1 MGGVA
6 FAASPVLFYRVCPAE
21 VLRFTENSTVV
32 FVNNE
37 KAAAFAEFQVGYAI
51 KNFKL
56 TRGGLSGPG

>member
-37 KAAAFAEFQVGYAI
+37 KAAAFAEF
-51 KNFKL
+51 
-56 TRGGLSGPG
+56 

>member
-32 FVNNE
+32 FVNDE
-37 KAAAFAEFQVGYAI
+37 KAADSARKSLQENGI
-51 KNFKL
+51 EI
-56 TRGGLSGPG
+56 